1 VDQTQRP
8 GLPGLPPLPANGPLS
23 LPPPFIERLGGI
35 VPAAHWADV
44 WASFSQAKAVSFRVN
59 RLLTTADQVVEQ
71 LQQAG
76 LDFHGYPWLADAFFV
91 PAPQRAALTRHA
103 LVASGQI
110 YIHNPSSMLAA
121 LILDPQPEETV
132 LDLAAAPGGKT
143 LHLAAQ
149 MQGKG
154 FLSAV
159 EPVQAR
165 FYKLKENLRRGG
177 AAWVRTYQL
186 DGRRVPQKTGPR
198 FDRVLLDAPC
208 SGEAR
213 FHALSPA
220 AAEKWNLRKIRECQR
235 KQRGLIQAA
244 WEALRPGGRLLY
256 CTCSFAPEENEM
268 VVAGLLAERAAECQ
282 ILDIPLPIDH
292 WQAGLT
298 AWLGQSFAA
307 DLQACRRILP
317 NQQHD
322 GLFLALLEKR
332 LPAA

>member
-1 VDQTQRP
+1 VDQTQCP
-8 GLPGLPPLPANGPLS
+8 GLSGLPPLPANEPLS
-23 LPPPFIERLGGI
+23 LPPPFIERLEWI

-44 WASFSQAKAVSFRVN
+44 WASFSLAKAVSFRVN

-213 FHALSPA
+213 FHVSDPA
-220 AAEKWNLRKIRECQR
+220 ASENWSLRKIRECRR
-235 KQRGLIQAA
+235 KQMGLIHAA
-244 WEALRPGGRLLY
+244 WDALRPGGRLLY
-256 CTCSFAPEENEM
+256 CTCSFAPEENEA
-268 VVAGLLAERAAECQ
+268 VVAELLVDRGPQCQ
-282 ILDIPLPIDH
+282 VLPITLPIDH

-298 AWLGQSFAA
+298 HWLGRGFPPELA
-307 DLQACRRILP
+307 ACRRILP
-317 NQQHD
+317 NQHHD
-322 GLFLALLEKR
+322 GLFLALLQKQCDE
-332 LPAA
+332 P